1 MSGPVPMPAA
11 EFEVD
16 EDLVRRLLCSQ
27 HDDIADLPLRLVA
40 NGWDNAI
47 YRLGSDLSVRLPRRQ
62 LGADLVAHEQRWL
75 PEIAPRLP
83 LPVPVPLRVGAPAL
97 GYPWSWTICRW
108 IDGEVAATAPLDLAA
123 AAVSL
128 GAFVAAMHVPAPSDA
143 PHNPYRGVP
152 LADRDAATRERIDQL
167 RDHIPGPA
175 CLTAWDEALA
185 VPLAREAVWLH
196 GDLHPAN
203 ILAVDRRISGV
214 IDFGDITAGDPATDL
229 SLAWMLFEARERE
242 AFRAAAA
249 VTDDDTWARARGWAI
264 TLGIAYIA
272 SSADNPLIAR
282 IGHLTLERVL
292 SDNG

>member
-11 EFEVD
+11 EFDVD
-16 EDLVRRLLCSQ
+16 DDLVRRLLHSQ
-27 HDDIADLPLRLVA
+27 HADLADLPLRLVA

-62 LGADLVAHEQRWL
+62 MGADLVAHEARWL

-83 LPVPVPLRVGAPAL
+83 LPVPVPLRVGAPAQ

-108 IDGEVAATAPLDLAA
+108 IDGEVAANAPLELATAA
-123 AAVSL
+123 ASL
-128 GAFVAAMHVPAPSDA
+128 GAFLAALNVPAPPDA

-152 LADRDAATRERIDQL
+152 LANRDAATRERIEQL
-167 RDHIPGPA
+167 RNHIPASA
-175 CLTAWDEALA
+175 CQAVWDEALA
-185 VPLAREAVWLH
+185 VPLAHEAVWLH

-203 ILAVDRRISGV
+203 ILAVDDRISGV
-214 IDFGDITAGDPATDL
+214 IDFGDITAGDTATDL
-229 SLAWMLFEARERE
+229 SVAWMLFDERER
-242 AFRAAAA
+242 AVFRAAAG

-264 TLGIAYIA
+264 TLAIAYIA

-282 IGHLTLERVL
+282 IGHRSLERVL
-292 SDNG
+292 SE